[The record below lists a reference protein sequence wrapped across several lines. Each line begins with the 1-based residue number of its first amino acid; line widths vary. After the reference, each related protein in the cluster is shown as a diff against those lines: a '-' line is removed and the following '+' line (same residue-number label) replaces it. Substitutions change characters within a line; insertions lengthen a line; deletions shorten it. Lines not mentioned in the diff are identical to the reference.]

1 MSKPPLKW
9 AGGKRKLLPSIM
21 PLLPTK
27 YNRYIEPFS
36 GGASL
41 FFRLKPENAILCDI
55 NEELIN
61 FYKILR
67 DDHEGLIESLKK
79 HENTE
84 EYYFK
89 IRDVDRT
96 EGYKS
101 WTNVERASRFL
112 YLNKTCFNGLHRVNS
127 KGHFNVPFGNR
138 KSPNIV
144 DEFVLRRCSR
154 ILTTADLRT
163 DDFKEIMPD
172 IEQGNFIYC
181 DPPYDPI
188 SKTASFTG
196 YSKEDFGDADQARLK
211 GFCEYAASA
220 GAYFAVSNSDT
231 EFIRDL
237 YKDYCINTIQAARSI
252 NSKGAGRGKVNEV
265 FITNYEVEQPTKF
278 IWEM

>member
-1 MSKPPLKW
+1 
-9 AGGKRKLLPSIM
+9 M

-172 IEQGNFIYC
+172 IEQGDFIYA

-237 YKDYCINTIQAARSI
+237 YKDYCINTIQASRSI
-252 NSKGAGRGKVNEV
+252 NSKGNGRGKVNEL
-265 FITNYEVEQPTKF
+265 FITNYDVEVPTTY

>member
-1 MSKPPLKW
+1 MNKSPLKW
-9 AGGKRKLLPSIM
+9 AGGKRKLLPSII
-21 PLLPTK
+21 PLLPTE
-27 YNRYIEPFS
+27 YNRYIEPFA
-36 GGASL
+36 GGLSL
-41 FFRLKPENAILCDI
+41 FFRLKPKDALVCDI

-61 FYKILR
+61 FYTVLR
-67 DDHEGLIESLKK
+67 DTPDELIESLSK
-79 HENTE
+79 HFNNID
-84 EYYFK
+84 YYLK

-96 EGYKS
+96 EAYKDWS
-101 WTNVERASRFL
+101 NIERASRFL
-112 YLNKTCFNGLHRVNS
+112 YLNKTCWNGLHRVNS
-127 KGHFNVPFGNR
+127 KGQFNVPFGCRHN
-138 KSPNIV
+138 PNIV
-144 DEFVLRRCSR
+144 DESTLRRCSR

-163 DDFKEIMPD
+163 DDFKEIIPE
-172 IEQGNFIYC
+172 IEQGDLIYC